1 MSAKMLTEVSVL
13 SGRGIVKA
21 FFFFAPLRRRGTGP
35 KEVPRSRVVFAITLV
50 RLYRTTPTV
59 ECTPSEEV
67 RPLCLI
73 PMMNVTASISFNVS
87 QAYFQIV
94 ATPCITSNQSF
105 VIDTRV
111 QRTGMPRP
119 HLTDDIA
126 NVIIVVIRIPAE
138 LDSGQQMLSSGGCTR
153 IAIARERDEEGRAPR
168 TVLRYQLELKNLLR
182 WSGGTPPI

>member
-1 MSAKMLTEVSVL
+1 MLTEANVL
-13 SGRGIVKA
+13 LGRRIVKA
-21 FFFFAPLRRRGTGP
+21 FVFFGPLRRRGTGP
-35 KEVPRSRVVFAITLV
+35 AGVPRSLVVFAIILV
-50 RLYRTTPTV
+50 RLYRTTATA
-59 ECTPSEEV
+59 ECTPRDEA

-73 PMMNVTASISFNVS
+73 PMMNVTTSISFNVN

-138 LDSGQQMLSSGGCTR
+138 LDSGQQMLSSRGCTR
-153 IAIARERDEEGRAPR
+153 IAIARERDEEGRAPV
-168 TVLRYQLELKNLLR
+168 TVLRYQLEWR
-182 WSGGTPPI
+182 GSCGGLGERRL